1 MSRRLIGL
9 TRKEFIQFFRD
20 KALVMLVLYTF
31 VEIALCGW
39 ALTLELRSLPTAI
52 YDGDHSAESRD
63 LVSAFSRLEG
73 FEVKRTATTPDE
85 LESWIADGKIQF
97 GLIVPAGYSRA
108 ILRGETAEVQLLI
121 DGSNSNLANQ
131 ALAVAAGLLRDYNA
145 QAITEQVA
153 IRGQGGHS
161 FLPQVVNKVRFWY
174 MPQLKFSHF
183 VILTMLA
190 ISVLVLSVL
199 LPAASIV
206 REKEAGTFEQ
216 LMVTP
221 VTGAQL
227 VFAKTVPM
235 ILLKTVGLA
244 IGLAI
249 AVWWFGAPLR
259 GSLLLFYVFS
269 LLMFLAGMG
278 IGVLIGTVAQNMQQ
292 TLLMVFFLFFPMAF
306 LSGTMVPVFN
316 MPVALQWLTLLS
328 PLRYYVDA
336 TLGIFLKGVGLDILW
351 PQALALA
358 AMSIVLLG
366 SGVLRLRKSLA

>member
-20 KALVMLVLYTF
+20 KALVLLVLYTF
-31 VEIALCGW
+31 IEIALCGW
-39 ALTLELRSLPTAI
+39 ALTLELRNLPSAV
-52 YDGDHSAESRD
+52 YDGDQSAQSRD

-73 FEVKRTATTPDE
+73 FEMQRTAAAPDE
-85 LESWIADGKIQF
+85 LETWIADGKIQF
-97 GLIVPAGYSRA
+97 GLLIPAGYSQA
-108 ILRGETAEVQLLI
+108 IARGESAQVQLLV

-131 ALAVAAGLLRDYNA
+131 ALVVTAGLLRDYNA
-145 QAITEQVA
+145 QAITRRVA
-153 IRGQGGHS
+153 LSGQSGHTY
-161 FLPQVVNKVRFWY
+161 LPQVVNKVRFWY

-183 VILTMLA
+183 VILTMLT
-190 ISVLVLSVL
+190 ISVLVLAVL

-221 VTGAQL
+221 TTGAQL

-235 ILLKTVGLA
+235 ILLKTIGLTVGLA
-244 IGLAI
+244 IAL
-249 AVWWFGAPLR
+249 WLFDAPLR
-259 GSLLLFYVFS
+259 GSLPLFYGFS
-269 LLMFLAGMG
+269 FLMFLAGMG
-278 IGVLIGTVAQNMQQ
+278 IGVLIGTFAENMQQ
-292 TLLMVFFLFFPMAF
+292 TLLIGFFLFFPMAF
-306 LSGTMVPVFN
+306 LSGTMVPIFN
-316 MPVALQWLTLLS
+316 MPPLLQWMTLLS

-336 TLGIFLKGVGLDILW
+336 TLGIFLKGVGLDVLW

-358 AMSIVLLG
+358 AMGTILLG